1 MYFILSVDHMLLRVY
16 LCCVRAVILVLA
28 FYVSY
33 ILQYYSKDLS
43 YIEEMGKPKLQQ
55 HRQSKLKTSKSEG
68 IFKFNGCITC
78 RRECIKFIPVA
89 VQQ

>member
-1 MYFILSVDHMLLRVY
+1 MLSRSNYPSIDIVCFFHTTVK
-16 LCCVRAVILVLA
+16 VIWSFVQEGLA
-28 FYVSY
+28 
-33 ILQYYSKDLS
+33 DLG
-43 YIEEMGKPKLQQ
+43 EMGKPKLQQ